1 MYTRWNIAKARQNFS
16 QLLQEAE
23 QEPQSIYNRDQLVA
37 AVVDAATY
45 EAFQKW
51 QNAQK
56 RSIVKE
62 IQTISTICQE
72 EDYSLESPKRVD
84 RMNPFA

>member
-1 MYTRWNIAKARQNFS
+1 MRWNIAKARQNFS

-37 AVVDAATY
+37 AVVDAETY

-56 RSIVKE
+56 SSIAKE
-62 IQTISTICQE
+62 LQTISTICQE